1 MASDMGVHFT
11 GFAAEYE
18 TTLDRAR
25 EMVSCFPPLLRGLAE
40 SLLPKLSEGEFSHIV
55 ALLPYW
61 VADLLDGP
69 ESRHTDETGTLGL
82 ATLLGWWSCSIQ
94 DHLLDRELERPEL
107 LPLAMAFHAA
117 AIRLL
122 ARLLPDDE
130 AFWAAYQRLSLAAA
144 EAHLWEQG
152 RRFGSLADL
161 DDRNFVPKTLDLDNL
176 DRLADRSALLQL
188 AVVAQCALRN
198 HNPKHPRYEA
208 LMEMLRQYAIARQ
221 IGDDRTDWVEDLRNG
236 RLNYVSVRI
245 MRRML
250 ETGAAQSYGELDAN
264 WMAGYFLYDDE
275 LFADVQRVA
284 MTACQRAAQSI
295 AGHDSVYLG
304 ELVSELA
311 GRLECG
317 YNAASYSRRKLKA
330 LFQT

>member
-1 MASDMGVHFT
+1 MASDLSVHFT
-11 GFAAEYE
+11 DFAADYE
-18 TTLDRAR
+18 TILARAR
-25 EMVSCFPPLLRGLAE
+25 EMVSRFPPLLRDLAE
-40 SLLPKLSEGEFSHIV
+40 PLLPELSEGEFSRIV

-61 VADLLDGP
+61 VADLLDGS

-82 ATLLGWWSCSIQ
+82 ATLLGWWSYSIQ
-94 DHLLDRELERPEL
+94 DQLLDRDLERPEL
-107 LPLAMAFHAA
+107 LPLAMAFRAA

-122 ARLLPDDE
+122 AQILPGHE
-130 AFWAAYQRLSLAAA
+130 AFWTAYQRLSLTSA
-144 EAHLWEQG
+144 EAHLWEQ
-152 RRFGSLADL
+152 RRHFRTFADL
-161 DDRNFVPKTLDLDNL
+161 EAGTLEPGAFDLENL

-198 HNPKHPRYEA
+198 HDTEHPRYQA
-208 LMEMLRQYAIARQ
+208 LTEMLRQYTIARQ

-236 RLNYVSVRI
+236 RLNYASARTA
-245 MRRML
+245 RRMV
-250 ETGAAQSYGELDAN
+250 ETGAAQSYAELDAN

-275 LFADVQRVA
+275 LFAEIQRAA

-295 AGHDSVYLG
+295 AGHDSAYLA

-317 YNAASYSRRKLKA
+317 YNAASHSRRKLKA
-330 LFQT
+330 SFQT